1 MNTNNLIQE
10 VKNKLTTQQK
20 VELFK
25 YLYKEIAG
33 KGIGGDTELAHI
45 NKFES
50 KLLKIIG
57 GAGTINQET
66 GLRQYFGGGGSGG
79 GGGAPATQ
87 TQFVRE
93 APGIEER
100 KLELMDLARDLTQ
113 SPERLPA
120 IQVAPMGALEQQ
132 GVTRAGVTGVG
143 APTTQTGIG
152 SVLGGLTAAQAGLQ
166 AAQAGPNINQFYNP
180 YQSYVL
186 DEINRQAQ
194 MKQQGIAD
202 QAIQSGAFG
211 GGREGIQRA
220 ELQRG
225 TLDVLGRAQQQGFGT
240 ALQAAQ
246 NQQQLAAQT
255 GLQAGQIGLQA
266 GQTLGQLGTTQ
277 QTMAQGD
284 INQLM
289 AAGGLQ
295 RQLAQQGLDA
305 TRQTQLQQQ
314 YEPYQRLE
322 FLKNIY
328 AAGPTSQSGITAA
341 TAPSSSP
348 LAQSIGTGLGAFAA
362 YQGVQGKA

>member
-45 NKFES
+45 NTFES
-50 KLLKIIG
+50 RLLRMVG
-57 GAGTINQET
+57 GAGTINPET
-66 GLRQYFGGGGSGG
+66 GLRQYLGGGGGGGS
-79 GGGAPATQ
+79 APATQ

-113 SPERLPA
+113 TPERLPA
-120 IQVAPMGALEQQ
+120 IQMAPMGALEQQ
-132 GVTRAGVTGVG
+132 GVTASGVTGVG
-143 APTTQTGIG
+143 APTTQAGIG
-152 SVLGGLTAAQAGLQ
+152 SVLSGLQ
-166 AAQAGPNINQFYNP
+166 AAQAGPNISQFYNP

-255 GLQAGQIGLQA
+255 GLQAGQ
-266 GQTLGQLGTTQ
+266 TLGQLGTTQ
-277 QTMAQGD
+277 QAMAQGD
-284 INQLM
+284 ISQLM

-341 TAPSSSP
+341 TAPTTSP